1 LRASVAPGSDGDMDM
16 IRMDMIRMDMIRME
30 VMRARPSLDT
40 KTLNH

>member
-1 LRASVAPGSDGDMDM
+1 MDM
-16 IRMDMIRMDMIRME
+16 IRMDVMRMD

>member
-1 LRASVAPGSDGDMDM
+1 MDM
-16 IRMDMIRMDMIRME
+16 IRMDMIRMDVMRMD